1 MNAINAGIYSA
12 LSGGTALITAL
23 GGTAIYHLQAPDE
36 NALPYVIYSWQGGGD
51 VNESPHGDN
60 ESVRFVRTY
69 AATAKQAWEIDAL
82 IKPLLHNVALA
93 VTGYTTIIC
102 RREDDYES
110 VETSPTGVK
119 TFTAGG
125 LYRIRITK

>member
-1 MNAINAGIYSA
+1 
-12 LSGGTALITAL
+12 
-23 GGTAIYHLQAPDE
+23 
-36 NALPYVIYSWQGGGD
+36 
-51 VNESPHGDN
+51 
-60 ESVRFVRTY
+60 VRFVRTY